1 MKKITLIIALF
12 CFTSVTIFAQGVKFG
27 HVSPEEIMELIP
39 GFDTARTAMMEY
51 QNGLQKEGEE
61 MYKELQLKQQ
71 QYEREVANYS
81 QAVRQ
86 VKEDELKAMYA
97 RIQEFSAAIEESIEQ
112 RKYELLLPFQNKII
126 DAIAS
131 IAKEEKFTYI
141 FNKSLLSYYE
151 QGEDI
156 TTKVKIKLGITK

>member
-12 CFTSVTIFAQGVKFG
+12 CFASASVFAQGVKFG

-39 GFDTARTAMMEY
+39 GFDTARNAMIEF
-51 QNGLQKEGEE
+51 QTELQKEGEE

-86 VKEDELKAMYA
+86 VREDELKAMYA
-97 RIQEFSAAIEESIEQ
+97 RIQEFSASMEESIEK
-112 RKYELLLPFQNKII
+112 RKYDLLLPFQDKIVE
-126 DAIAS
+126 AISAV
-131 IAKEEKFTYI
+131 AKEEKFTYI
-141 FNKSLLSYYE
+141 FNKSFVSYYE

-156 TTKVKIKLGITK
+156 TAKVKVKLGITK